1 MRPHFLGAARSR
13 PAVPVFRR
21 LLSML
26 LAAAVALLGLVAVSA
41 ATSPAA
47 HAVDPTPV
55 KNGVPPVIFDDPA
68 VPDDGPTV
76 GRPAFAHPGFWTPS
90 DATVTLTWYREGSTD
105 PLGTGSVLM
114 VPFEALGEK
123 LRVSAT
129 ATAPGRTPTTVVS
142 KPSAPVLAGTP
153 IAYAK
158 PAIFGTPEV
167 GSTLAAWEGSW
178 SETPDTYAYRWFEA
192 GTAAPIGTAK
202 DLVVPASAAGKAI
215 TVEVTVSKAEWN
227 DGAAT
232 SDPVTVA
239 APGEA
244 PLTNVAKPAISEHPA
259 VGALALAHPGV
270 WSSEPDSIT
279 AEWFRSGS
287 STPFHTG
294 SDLAVPVPPEAL
306 GETLTVKVTAHK
318 AGRDDATATSAS
330 SDVVVKGTLHNV
342 EEPAIF
348 GSPVVGGTVEAWPG
362 SWFPAPATTSYRWIV
377 DGASVGTGKTLVVPA
392 AAAGKELTVEV
403 TTTKTAYDDAVVSS
417 EPVSVTAPA
426 NPVKNLTA
434 PSIEGTLQVG
444 ATVTVNTGTWDP
456 GDVTKTVEWYRS
468 GSETPIPNGTGT
480 SLEIPADAE
489 GEMLSVVVKGSK
501 PGLTDAYAYSAPRGP
516 VLAAGGTQVVENL
529 VAPAITPDPEVGQ
542 VVGAHPGVWSAQPDS
557 VTLQW
562 FVAGASQPFHT
573 GTELFVLVPPA
584 AAGKTLTVRAVAAK
598 DGYTSGEA
606 TSDPSDV
613 VAEGTLHAVSAPAVY
628 GKAIPGATVVA
639 WEGVWPAGPDDFDYR
654 WLVEGSATPVGTAKE
669 LVVPAGTAGKKLSV
683 EVTAKKAGYTDAV
696 AHSADV
702 TIETPGT
709 TAVQNVRAPE
719 ILLAPGSGLPKV
731 GDLIGASVGA
741 WNPWPADASGYD
753 VEWYRSGSAQPI
765 GTGVFLVVPSS
776 AAGQQLTVKV
786 TAKRAGYLDGSAF
799 SAPVL
804 VLSAAQ
810 SPGCGTAS
818 TALAAATVAQ
828 ADATAALVQAKAK
841 VTKLKAKKKAAK
853 KLGKKAKVAKLK
865 AKLAK
870 ARSAVAAAQL
880 GLAKADADLASA
892 KAKHASSC

>member
-55 KNGVPPVIFDDPA
+55 TLRIPPRIFDDPA
-68 VPDDGPTV
+68 VADDGPTV
-76 GRPAFAHPGFWTPS
+76 GRPAFAYPGAWTPS
-90 DATVTLTWYREGSTD
+90 DATVTLTWYIEGSTD
-105 PLGTGSVLM
+105 PLGTGPVLN
-114 VPFEALGEK
+114 VPFEALGKK
-123 LRVSAT
+123 LQVSAT
-129 ATAPGRTPTTVVS
+129 ATAPDRSPTTVLS

-167 GSTLAAWEGSW
+167 GSTLSAWEGAW
-178 SETPDTYAYRWFEA
+178 SETPDAYAYRWFEA

-215 TVEVTVSKAEWN
+215 TVEVSVSKAEWN
-227 DGAAT
+227 DGTAT

-244 PLTNVAKPAISEHPA
+244 PLTNVAKPAISEDPA
-259 VGALALAHPGV
+259 VGALVLAHPGV
-270 WSSEPDSIT
+270 WSSEPDSIDVAWSVT
-279 AEWFRSGS
+279 GS
-287 STPFHTG
+287 APFHTG
-294 SDLAVPVPPEAL
+294 SDLAVVVPPEAL
-306 GETLTVKVTAHK
+306 GKTLTVKVTAHK

-342 EEPAIF
+342 EKPAIF

-362 SWFPAPATTSYRWIV
+362 SWFPAPATTGYRWFV
-377 DGASVGTGKTLVVPA
+377 EGSGTPVGTTKTLVVPA
-392 AAAGKELTVEV
+392 AAAGKKLTVEV
-403 TTTKTAYDDAVVSS
+403 TTTKPAYDDAVATSA
-417 EPVSVTAPA
+417 PVSVTAPA
-426 NPVKNLTA
+426 DPVENLTT
-434 PSIEGTLQVG
+434 PSIEGTPQVG
-444 ATVTVNTGTWDP
+444 KTVTANTGTWDP
-456 GDVTKTVEWYRS
+456 SDASRTVTWFRS
-468 GSETPIPNGTGT
+468 GSATPLATGN
-480 SLEIPADAE
+480 SLVVPEEAE
-489 GEMLSVVVKGSK
+489 GEMLAIAVTATKAGKSE
-501 PGLTDAYAYSAPRGP
+501 GLAYSSPRGP
-516 VLAAGGTQVVENL
+516 VLAADATATIENIVKPQVVG
-529 VAPAITPDPEVGQ
+529 TPEVGKL
-542 VVGAHPGVWSAQPDS
+542 VGAHPGVWNTEIAPED
-557 VTLQW
+557 VTLRW
-562 FVAGASQPFHT
+562 YRSGSTESIGEGVYIVA
-573 GTELFVLVPPA
+573 PA
-584 AAGKTLTVRAVAAK
+584 EAAGETLTV
-598 DGYTSGEA
+598 EA
-606 TSDPSDV
+606 TVTKPGYDAATATSEPSEE

-654 WLVEGSATPVGTAKE
+654 WLLDGTPVTGATGKE
-669 LVVPAGTAGKKLSV
+669 LVVPAGTAGQKLSV
-683 EVTAKKAGYTDAV
+683 EVTAKKAGYADAV
-696 AHSADV
+696 AQSAKV

-731 GDLIGASVGA
+731 GDLVGAGVGA
-741 WNPWPADASGYD
+741 WNPWPADASGYV

-786 TAKRAGYLDGSAF
+786 TAKRAGYLDGSAV
-799 SAPVL
+799 SAPVT
-804 VLSAAQ
+804 VLTAAQ
-810 SPGCGTAS
+810 APGCGTAS

-828 ADATAALVQAKAK
+828 ANATAALVQAEAK

-865 AKLAK
+865 AKLKK
-870 ARSAVAAAQL
+870 ARAAVAAAQL
-880 GLAKADADLASA
+880 GLAKANADLASA
-892 KAKHASSC
+892 KAKQASSC